1 MGGRDKPDHDSLG
14 CFGRGTPCPH
24 LAQSYNVLFVRIA
37 QQRTWVV
44 KNSHREPVEEMGAIT
59 PFAPKAFPF
68 RVMTGYLPIASSVR
82 GGQARQWR
90 PHDPRHWQRYDRHP
104 AH

>member
-1 MGGRDKPDHDSLG
+1 MTWATAIQQL
-14 CFGRGTPCPH
+14 

-68 RVMTGYLPIASSVR
+68 RVMTGYPLIASHDI
-82 GGQARQWR
+82 GGQARR
-90 PHDPRHWQRYDRHP
+90 RGAPHDPRHWQ
-104 AH
+104 